1 MTVKIQKYQIK
12 VSLAE
17 AKPPIWR
24 RLWVPSNI
32 DLAGLHQ
39 IIQIAMGWEDYHMH
53 QFFINGE
60 YYGHNISEMDDMEW
74 NDEQGAVLS
83 SVFPGEKSKI
93 IYEYDFGDGWVHEIL
108 LEKILPLDKK
118 ETLPTCIKGKRACPP
133 EDCGGIWGYEN
144 LLEALADPKHEEHE
158 EMLEWIGDTID
169 PEAFS
174 VEEVNAQF

>member
-1 MTVKIQKYQIK
+1 MTAKTQKYQIK
-12 VSLAE
+12 ISLKE

-32 DLAGLHQ
+32 DLASLHE
-39 IIQIAMGWEDYHMH
+39 IIQIAMGWENYHMH

-60 YYGHNISEMDDMEW
+60 YYGPDISEMDDMEW
-74 NDEQGAVLS
+74 NNEQGAVLS
-83 SVFPGEKSKI
+83 AIFGGEQSKI
-93 IYEYDFGDGWVHEIL
+93 LYEYDFGDGWVHEIL

-118 ETLPTCIKGKRACPP
+118 EQLPICIKGKRACPP

-144 LLEALADPKHEEHE
+144 LLEALADPKHAEHE
-158 EMLEWIGDTID
+158 EMLGWIGGTID

-174 VEEVNAQF
+174 IDDVNTRF